1 MPTLGVA
8 AKTEAEASRRAKKD
22 FMGVFWFK
30 KRLGG
35 GMAIKTPC
43 RS

>member
-8 AKTEAEASRRAKKD
+8 AKTEAEARRRAKKD
-22 FMGVFWFK
+22 FMGVFCFK
-30 KRLGG
+30 KRLGRE
-35 GMAIKTPC
+35 MAIKRPC